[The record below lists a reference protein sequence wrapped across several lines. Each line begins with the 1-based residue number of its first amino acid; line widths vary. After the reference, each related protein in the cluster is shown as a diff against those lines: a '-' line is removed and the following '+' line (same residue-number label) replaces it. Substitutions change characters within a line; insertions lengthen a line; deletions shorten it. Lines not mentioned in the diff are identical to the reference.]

1 MATVLRPRGATVVFR
16 TVKRPGSIL
25 PRGMDTIPALRAL
38 HTAPQQCCGHNR
50 VVVDISK
57 SQKNKTPYFPRRPQ
71 RFEPLS
77 RQHTHGFAVT
87 LENHRLLS
95 LQRVAPPATLF
106 GVLWGLVHVITH
118 AAAQGSPHVSKTRNF
133 SILSGTPKKFDL
145 RFEGKVSPNVLQSL
159 TCVQYGKCHQ
169 MPSGPRSCGLE
180 ETVVSRPISGHP
192 EGAIIVLR

>member
-1 MATVLRPRGATVVFR
+1 MLWT
-16 TVKRPGSIL
+16 
-25 PRGMDTIPALRAL
+25 
-38 HTAPQQCCGHNR
+38 QQSCRRYLKCR
-50 VVVDISK
+50 
-57 SQKNKTPYFPRRPQ
+57 KNKTLYFPRRPQ

-95 LQRVAPPATLF
+95 LQRVAPPPRS
-106 GVLWGLVHVITH
+106 LVCCGGCFVCLHTQQPRVH
-118 AAAQGSPHVSKTRNF
+118 LMSQRQGS

-192 EGAIIVLR
+192 EGAIIFLR